1 MWWELLKPFLTL
13 KNILI
18 GVVILA
24 FLGLFAGYKY
34 YKSKVTELETANTLL
49 KSEVEGLKKDLV
61 TCKNDIKVT
70 ADNCI
75 RQRDIDKQTDDVNSK
90 IPSVVKK
97 KKPTQKPIVSSQGE
111 TQKPPEGSQIVVST
125 MKGDKEDEEEIDWD
139 IVTTVNN
146 SINQQFYNGVR
157 TLYL

>member
-13 KNILI
+13 KNALI
-18 GVVILA
+18 VLVIISFIA
-24 FLGLFAGYKY
+24 LFVGYKY
-34 YKSKVTELETANTLL
+34 YKYETGKLESENTSL
-49 KSEVEGLKKDLV
+49 KTEVEGLKKDLV

-75 RQRDIDKQTDDVNSK
+75 RQKDIDKQTDDVNSK

-97 KKPTQKPIVSSQGE
+97 KKPIQKLIVSSQGE
-111 TQKPPEGSQIVVST
+111 TQKPPEGSQIISVT
-125 MKGDKEDEEEIDWD
+125 KGDEKDEEEIDWD

-146 SINQQFYNGVR
+146 TINQQFYNGVR
-157 TLYL
+157 ALYL